1 MNFHHGITAQELPGG
16 ILPMPNANTSIICL
30 IAISDDADD
39 DMYPLDTPVLLA
51 GIQQSNLDKAGK
63 NGTLG
68 KYLRHIR
75 DIHNPTMVV
84 LRLSDNANVDSLD
97 ILRSCK
103 TRLGVNPNLI
113 TAPELDTPAMVQKLV
128 TIAKARRMV
137 VYANPR
143 TDNGELIT
151 DIQEV
156 IAYRDKFGDRELV
169 LIDNAWL
176 EYSDVKKK

>member
-1 MNFHHGITAQELPGG
+1 MQFHHGITAQELTAG
-16 ILPMPNANTSIICL
+16 ILPMPNADTAIICL

-39 DMYPLDTPVLLA
+39 EMYPIDTPVL
-51 GIQQSNLDKAGK
+51 GE

-75 DIHNPTMVV
+75 DIHNPTIVV
-84 LRLSDNANVDSLD
+84 LRLSDKTNVDSLE

-113 TAPELDTPAMVQKLV
+113 TAPELDTPAMVQKLL

-143 TDNGELIT
+143 TDEGELIT
-151 DIQEV
+151 DIEEI
-156 IAYRDKFGDRELV
+156 IAYRDNYGDRELV

-176 EYSDVKKK
+176 EPSDVKKK

>member
-1 MNFHHGITAQELPGG
+1 MQFHHGITAQELTAG
-16 ILPMPNANTSIICL
+16 ILPMPNADTAIICL

-51 GIQQSNLDKAGK
+51 GIKQGNLEKAGE

-75 DIHNPTMVV
+75 DIHNPTIVV
-84 LRLSDNANVDSLD
+84 LRLSDKTNTDSLE

-113 TAPELDTPAMVQKLV
+113 TAPEIDTPAMVQKLV

-143 TDNGELIT
+143 TDDGELIT
-151 DIQEV
+151 DIEEI

-169 LIDNAWL
+169 LIENAWL
-176 EYSDVKKK
+176 EPSDVKKK